1 MPPILPEFLHQFFWG
16 DRLDELNFNT
26 HRQYILKTILEKGNR
41 SAASWLIKTVG
52 RKNLKQSLPKL
63 FLTPKSANFWRLYLS

>member
-26 HRQYILKTILEKGNR
+26 HRQYILKTILEKGDR
-41 SAASWLIKTVG
+41 PASAWLLKPVG
-52 RKNLKQSLPKL
+52 RKNLKQSLAKL
-63 FLTPKSANFWRLYLS
+63 SLSPKSANFWRLYLS